1 MMENGKGKASLHPS
15 RRELHFAEL
24 KLCFYS
30 FPQYYNALY
39 QLLWGSEELG
49 NSRVTSMKYA
59 AVGPNKYINSLSI
72 TRERNVEHTE
82 KDS

>member
-1 MMENGKGKASLHPS
+1 
-15 RRELHFAEL
+15 
-24 KLCFYS
+24 
-30 FPQYYNALY
+30 
-39 QLLWGSEELG
+39 
-49 NSRVTSMKYA
+49 MKYA